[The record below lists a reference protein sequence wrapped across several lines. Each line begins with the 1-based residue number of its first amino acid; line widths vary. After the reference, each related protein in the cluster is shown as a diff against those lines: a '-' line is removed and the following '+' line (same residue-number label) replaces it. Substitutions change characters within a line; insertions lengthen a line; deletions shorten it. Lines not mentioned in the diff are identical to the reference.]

1 MLFGFI
7 LTISLFPLSAF
18 STEAGA
24 GERVGDSERETE
36 MDGGTA
42 EGEPEERST
51 DTSQTDGNTQ

>member
-18 STEAGA
+18 STEEGA

-42 EGEPEERST
+42 EGKPEERST
-51 DTSQTDGNTQ
+51 DTSQTDGNT